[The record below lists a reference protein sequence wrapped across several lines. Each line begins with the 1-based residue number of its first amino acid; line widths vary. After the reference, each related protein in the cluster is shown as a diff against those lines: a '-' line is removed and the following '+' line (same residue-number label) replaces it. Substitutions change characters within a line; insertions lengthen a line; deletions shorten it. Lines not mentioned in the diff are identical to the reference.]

1 MTAYEF
7 RISDWSSDVCS
18 SVLVADRQ
26 RVAGADRGFD
36 ARDQRGAYCQAAR
49 RDDVATFAVG
59 VAQQSDVRRTVG
71 VVLKAFYLG
80 RDAVLVATEI
90 DDTVV
95 LLVTAA
101 TMTDRDVAVVVPA
114 RATGRPFEQGSMRRA
129 FVRVRADYPHPAPA
143 AP

>member
-36 ARDQRGAYCQAAR
+36 ARDQRGADCQAAR

-59 VAQQSDVRRTVG
+59 VAQQRDVRRTVG
-71 VVLKAFYLG
+71 VVLNAFYLG

-90 DDTVV
+90 DDTVDRKSTR
-95 LLVTAA
+95 LNSSHQCA
-101 TMTDRDVAVVVPA
+101 T
-114 RATGRPFEQGSMRRA
+114 SMQPSA
-129 FVRVRADYPHPAPA
+129 
-143 AP
+143 